1 MNFNVQPTL
10 SIKYAM
16 KVHQE
21 LPNYPTHQDFM
32 FEICSYIVRV
42 SEQKEKELDPNDI
55 KFSAKTLKYVFGDN
69 VKSEEFLD
77 RIKSILK
84 DLLESGALT
93 KKGEFIFIEADEFS
107 KYYAIS

>member
-10 SIKYAM
+10 PIKYAM
-16 KVHQE
+16 KIHQS
-21 LPNYPTHQDFM
+21 LPNYPSHRDFM

-42 SEQKEKELDPNDI
+42 TEQKEKEWDPNDI

-84 DLLESGALT
+84 DLLETGALT
-93 KKGEFIFIEADEFS
+93 KRGEFIFIDADEFS

>member
-1 MNFNVQPTL
+1 MNFNVQSTL
-10 SIKYAM
+10 PIKYAM
-16 KVHQE
+16 KVHQS
-21 LPNYPTHQDFM
+21 LPNYPTRQDFM

-42 SEQKEKELDPNDI
+42 TEQKEKDWDPNDI
-55 KFSAKTLKYVFGDN
+55 KFSAKTLKYVFGNN

-93 KKGEFIFIEADEFS
+93 KRGEFIFIEADEFS